1 VLYFNKTIIKKCKK
15 TLMLPDE
22 LAPLPEAAVPCE
34 AAVLAFLHPLGL

>member
-1 VLYFNKTIIKKCKK
+1 
-15 TLMLPDE
+15 MLPDE